1 MENKGIFMRQMYAND
16 SEVGRMKLQSV
27 KENLYE
33 ASTKVVLYSI
43 EMYTKKDLGDWV
55 RTDLLKE
62 LGKANNHLK
71 SVQDE
76 LEQGHISMF
85 DITNGCSVLND
96 FVRKDTLALS
106 RNMLSHKIEQLEG
119 KLYELGEKL
128 QLLLKRKSELE
139 SKTSE
144 EPTEE
149 SGVIDDYFDE
159 DGDGDYC
166 NLDDSGEVTED
177 DDVDDE
183 TEEDDDV
190 DDETEEDEDEESD
203 DDAFTQ
209 PSELELF
216 AKRVSSCEKK
226 EIISLIDEITEEK
239 KSKEIKISNLKDLT
253 KARKDTITK
262 LDVEEKEN
270 LENLRLLRNTGYAH
284 KIEDELD
291 ISRIG
296 TWEPEAGPLYEW
308 ARAILNYI
316 KTIEKRYRF
325 YSMFDEYYEAREGK
339 DKFDGCKVYVQ
350 RQIKELYVNQSN
362 IVLEFSGDLFDKED
376 EEFNFRKLIENMA
389 ISWDTGIRYLTV
401 VTNED
406 IPEWNVFF
414 KECLSGTKKY
424 VDYYLMDR
432 NALRDACKKKDYKD
446 ADYIYFRLLYHLNP
460 TMEKIYWKGRA
471 FTKREFA
478 GQIIYKYIKV
488 KSMYQFDFR
497 LKNFEK
503 YLDEVDI
510 KKWCEY
516 HILSEVFFIG
526 QDDTYGA
533 NLARDMEESILDFC
547 SFKGKGRYQKFRI
560 AITASVKLYFYMG
573 EDYVFSY
580 TRTNGETVHW
590 KSLKDVCRYIENT
603 DKFKSYDDLGDFIDE
618 LYKSHYFKIWKNIV
632 KKQDERK

>member
-43 EMYTKKDLGDWV
+43 EMYTKKDLKDWV
-55 RTDLLKE
+55 RTDLLEE

-106 RNMLSHKIEQLEG
+106 RNMLSHKIEQHEG
-119 KLYELGEKL
+119 TLYELEEKL
-128 QLLLKRKSELE
+128 QILLKRKSELE

-183 TEEDDDV
+183 TEEDDD
-190 DDETEEDEDEESD
+190 EESD

-209 PSELELF
+209 LSELELF
-216 AKRVSSCEKK
+216 DRRVSSCEEIG
-226 EIISLIDEITEEK
+226 EIISLIDEIKENK
-239 KSKEIKISNLKDLT
+239 KSRENTISDLKDLT
-253 KARKDTITK
+253 KARKDTLTK

-325 YSMFDEYYEAREGK
+325 YSMFDEYYEDREGK

-389 ISWDTGIRYLTV
+389 ISWNTGIRYLTV

-432 NALRDACKKKDYKD
+432 NALRDACKKKDYKE

-460 TMEKIYWKGRA
+460 TMEKIYWKEEA
-471 FTKREFA
+471 FTKSEFA
-478 GQIIYKYIKV
+478 SRIIYKYIKV
-488 KSMYQFDFR
+488 NNMYQFDRR
-497 LKNFEK
+497 LENFEK
-503 YLDEVDI
+503 YHKVDI

-516 HILSEVFFIG
+516 HILSEVFFKG
-526 QDDTYGA
+526 RDDTHGA
-533 NLARDMEESILDFC
+533 NLAKDMEKSILDFC
-547 SFKGKGRYQKFRI
+547 GFKGKGRYQKFRI
-560 AITASVKLYFYMG
+560 AITASVKLYFYMS
-573 EDYVFSY
+573 EEYEFSY
-580 TRTNGETVHW
+580 TRKNGETVHW
-590 KSLKDVCRYIENT
+590 RSLEEVCRYIENT
-603 DKFKSYDDLGDFIDE
+603 DKFKSYYDLGDFIDE
-618 LYKSHYFKIWKNIV
+618 LYKSDYFKIWK
-632 KKQDERK
+632 KYCEEADERK